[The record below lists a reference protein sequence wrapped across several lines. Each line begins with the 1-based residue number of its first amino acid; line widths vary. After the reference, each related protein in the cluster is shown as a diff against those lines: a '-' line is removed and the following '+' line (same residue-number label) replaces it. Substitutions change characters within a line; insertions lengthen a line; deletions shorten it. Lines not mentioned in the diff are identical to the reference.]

1 MSINSTAL
9 EEGQKKMK
17 VNLSYN
23 VLIGELTVREYGR
36 KGRINNEVI
45 LKDLKIAGDVAGK
58 SKASEYIAGLRLIG
72 QSIKRGLK
80 ALRDWRPFI
89 DKNLDADRAERRE
102 RERLERIRERE
113 LRDERRARK
122 NPKGW
127 RHVRA

>member
-1 MSINSTAL
+1 MKINL
-9 EEGQKKMK
+9 
-17 VNLSYN
+17 NYN
-23 VLIGELTVREYGR
+23 VEIGELVVREFGR
-36 KGRINNEVI
+36 KGRVQNELV
-45 LKDLKIAGDVAGK
+45 LKDLKIAGDAAGK

-80 ALRDWRPFI
+80 ALKDWRPFI

-102 RERLERIRERE
+102 RERLERIERERE
-113 LRDERRARK
+113 REREREIRAERVRK

>member
-1 MSINSTAL
+1 
-9 EEGQKKMK
+9 MK
-17 VNLSYN
+17 LNLNYDL
-23 VLIGELTVREYGR
+23 VVGELIVRDFGR
-36 KGRINNEVI
+36 KGRVRNEVV
-45 LKDLKIAGDVAGK
+45 LRDLKIAGDVTGK

-89 DKNLDADRAERRE
+89 DKNVDADRAERRE
-102 RERLERIRERE
+102 RERLERIAERERRE
-113 LRDERRARK
+113 HANRVRK

>member
-1 MSINSTAL
+1 MKLNIN
-9 EEGQKKMK
+9 
-17 VNLSYN
+17 YN
-23 VLIGELTVREYGR
+23 VEVSELIVREYGR

-45 LKDLKIAGDVAGK
+45 LKDLKIAGDAAGK

-72 QSIKRGLK
+72 QTIKRGLK

-89 DKNLDADRAERRE
+89 EKQCDADRAERRE
-102 RERLERIRERE
+102 QERLERIRERE
-113 LRDERRARK
+113 IRAERIRK

>member
-1 MSINSTAL
+1 M
-9 EEGQKKMK
+9 KM
-17 VNLSYN
+17 NLSYN
-23 VLIGELTVREYGR
+23 AEIGELTVRQYGR
-36 KGRINNEVI
+36 KGRIAEEVI
-45 LKDLKIAGDVAGK
+45 LKDLKIAGDAAGK

-89 DKNLDADRAERRE
+89 DKNVDADRAERRE
-102 RERLERIRERE
+102 RERLERIAERERRE
-113 LRDERRARK
+113 HANRVRK